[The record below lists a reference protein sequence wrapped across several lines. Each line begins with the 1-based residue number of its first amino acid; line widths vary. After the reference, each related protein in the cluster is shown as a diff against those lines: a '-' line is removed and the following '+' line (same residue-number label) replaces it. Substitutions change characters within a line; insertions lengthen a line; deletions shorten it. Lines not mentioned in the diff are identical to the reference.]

1 MATPVWNPDRGSHRG
16 QPLQT
21 LLIMRIILNTFGS
34 FGDIHPYMAIALE
47 LQRRGHVPV
56 IATMPGYRDKIEGAG
71 LPFTPI
77 RPDVFPPNEQGTE
90 LIEKIMEPK
99 TGPRFLTEELIFPA
113 VRDSYTDL
121 LKAVEGA
128 DLIVTHPAA
137 PAGPLVGRKLGL
149 PWISTVLAPFSFYS
163 SYDPPVPPFWQWTR
177 KLSVLGPGV
186 MGFFLNVMKGTY
198 KAKAITDF
206 RAELGLED
214 TGNPMFE
221 GQHSPT
227 LVLALFSELF
237 GQRQPD
243 WPPQTEITGFCFY
256 DGNEDVEIPIEL
268 KRFLDNGAPPLVFTL
283 GSSAVWVAR
292 DFFEESI
299 RAAKHLGRRAILL
312 IGDER
317 NLPRALPEGIIALDY
332 VPYQTLL
339 PQACAVVH
347 HGGVGTTS
355 QGLLAGVPTLI
366 VPFAFDQSDNAE
378 HARKVGTS
386 RTLYR
391 DKYLAPRVANE
402 LDELLR
408 RPSYARRALEVS
420 QRLKQEN
427 GPARAADL
435 IEQVLTGTRNR
446 TEKAVYATGN

>member
-1 MATPVWNPDRGSHRG
+1 
-16 QPLQT
+16 
-21 LLIMRIILNTFGS
+21 MRIILNTFGS

-47 LQRRGHVPV
+47 LQRRGHVPE
-56 IATMPGYRDKIEGAG
+56 IATMEGYREKIEGAG
-71 LPFTPI
+71 LPFAPV
-77 RPDVFPPNEQGTE
+77 RPDVALPKEQGSE
-90 LIEKIMEPK
+90 LVEKIMEPK

-113 VRDSYTDL
+113 VRDSYADL

-128 DLIVTHPAA
+128 DLLITHPAA
-137 PAGPLVGRKLGL
+137 PAGPLVARKTNM

-177 KLSVLGPGV
+177 KLSVLGPDV
-186 MGFFLNVMKGTY
+186 MGFFLRVMKSTY

-206 RAELGLED
+206 RDELGLAD

-237 GQRQPD
+237 GRRQPD
-243 WPPQTEITGFCFY
+243 WPKQTEITGFCFH
-256 DGNEDVEIPIEL
+256 DVNPDVEIPIEL
-268 KRFLDNGAPPLVFTL
+268 TRFVDSGAPPIVFTL

-299 RAAKHLGRRAILL
+299 KAAKLIGRRAVLL

-317 NLPRALPEGIIALDY
+317 NLPHALPEGIMALDY
-332 VPYQTLL
+332 LPYQTLL
-339 PQACAVVH
+339 PRACAVVH

-355 QGLLAGVPTLI
+355 HGLLAGVPTLI

-378 HARKVGTS
+378 HALKMGTS

-391 DKYLAPRVANE
+391 DKYEAPRVANE
-402 LDELLR
+402 LEELLR
-408 RPSYARRALEVS
+408 RPSFARRALEVS

-427 GPARAADL
+427 GPVRAADL
-435 IEQVLTGTRNR
+435 IEGVLTGTRNR
-446 TEKAVYATGN
+446 TEEAVYATGD